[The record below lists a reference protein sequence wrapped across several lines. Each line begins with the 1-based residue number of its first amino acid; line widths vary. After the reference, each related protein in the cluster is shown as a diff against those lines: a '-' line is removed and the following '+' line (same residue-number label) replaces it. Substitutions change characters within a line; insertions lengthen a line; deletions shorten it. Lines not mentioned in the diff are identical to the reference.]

1 VSRVNVRLH
10 GVFSDFAGGARS
22 TTVDASTVGT
32 AIDALAQRFPS
43 LRERLRDEHGRL
55 REHIGVFARGEEI
68 QHAGGESQAV
78 ADGDTVHIVP
88 AMSGGG

>member
-1 VSRVNVRLH
+1 MPRVNVRLH

-68 QHAGGESQAV
+68 QHTGGESQAV